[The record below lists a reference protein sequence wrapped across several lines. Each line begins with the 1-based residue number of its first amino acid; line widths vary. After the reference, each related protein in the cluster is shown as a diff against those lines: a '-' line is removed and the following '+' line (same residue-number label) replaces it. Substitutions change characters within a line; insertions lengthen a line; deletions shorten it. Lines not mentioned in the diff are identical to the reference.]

1 MSLTENVP
9 PVEAPQTG
17 GKGFYKPKRIGFWH
31 LGPVGS
37 IVCVL
42 AAFGCIAA
50 IAGGQ
55 PLYVPVAIIGATLL
69 TLAYVSAPDTHGK
82 SALQRHVP
90 WLAWRQADKQGLT
103 SYVPMGEHKLP
114 GVLAS
119 SELYEFNTTSGEPFA
134 VVRYP
139 SSHLYAVTV
148 GCQPDGASMLDPSD
162 IAGQVLRHGEW
173 LGSLALEPDLV
184 QCIIT
189 IETTADGGPALQAS
203 IRSKEAED
211 AHPLSKV
218 LMTKALEKYPQ
229 GSQGVL
235 VSATATFR
243 APAAEIDLDG
253 KRVKTR
259 NQVDEVEQVGTLLG
273 TRMPHLW
280 ADLPECGAGNAVP
293 YTADDL
299 IERVRVA
306 FNPGDR
312 TIYAAAR
319 AAGKPR
325 PLSLW
330 TSAGPSGHYDRWN
343 WYEHGDGGSIT
354 WEFTGFTGPLIQA
367 DSLLPLLE
375 TGGKDDTS
383 TRISIIYRP
392 LPAGK
397 AGRAVESNYNAAK
410 GRRADANRPKAS
422 HTISVDDADRA
433 RYAAAAGH
441 AVFDF
446 SIVVTTTA
454 ENARVLLPKAKAAV
468 AGLAPNARLRLRPC
482 NGIQAA
488 MFAQGLGPLGLVM
501 SKHLRLP
508 AALTNGV

>member
-1 MSLTENVP
+1 MSLIENDRV
-9 PVEAPQTG
+9 VEAPPTG
-17 GKGFYKPKRIGFWH
+17 GTGFYKPKRLGFWH
-31 LGPVGS
+31 LGPIGS
-37 IVCVL
+37 GVCVL
-42 AAFGCIAA
+42 AAFGCIFSIAA
-50 IAGGQ
+50 GQ
-55 PLYVPVAIIGATLL
+55 PLYVSVAIIAATLL
-69 TLAYVSAPDTHGK
+69 ILGYVSAPDTFGK
-82 SALQRHVP
+82 SALQRHLP
-90 WLAWRQADKQGLT
+90 WVAWRRADRQGLT

-119 SELYEFNTTSGEPFA
+119 SELYEFTTGSGEPFA
-134 VVRYP
+134 MVRYP
-139 SSHLYAVTV
+139 STHLYAVTV
-148 GCQPDGASMLDPSD
+148 ACQPDGASMLDPSD
-162 IAGQVLRHGEW
+162 IAGQVLRHGEL
-173 LGSLALEPDLV
+173 LGSLAQEPDLTQV
-184 QCIIT
+184 IIT

-203 IRSKEAED
+203 IRSKEADD

-218 LMTKALEKYPQ
+218 LMTKALEKYPR

-259 NQVDEVEQVGTLLG
+259 NQVDEVEQVGTLLA
-273 TRMPHLW
+273 TRLPHLW
-280 ADLPECGAGNAVP
+280 ADLPECGAGNPVP
-293 YTADDL
+293 YTTDDL

-312 TIYAAAR
+312 RIYSDAR

-330 TSAGPSGHYDRWN
+330 TSAGPSGHYDHWN
-343 WYEHGDGGSIT
+343 WYEHGDGGSIS

-367 DSLLPLLE
+367 DGLLPLLE
-375 TGGKDDTS
+375 TGGKDDTA

-392 LPAGK
+392 LPA
-397 AGRAVESNYNAAK
+397 ARAARAVESNYNAAK
-410 GRRADANRPKAS
+410 GRKADANRPKAAHS
-422 HTISVDDADRA
+422 ISVDDADRA

-441 AVFDF
+441 GVFDF

-454 ENARVLLPKAKAAV
+454 ENARTLLPKAKAAV
-468 AGLAPNARLRLRPC
+468 AGLAPNARLRLRPY
-482 NGIQAA
+482 NGVQAA

-501 SKHLRLP
+501 DKHLRLP